1 MAWGHD
7 GALPAWS
14 NPGARDHHLESGL
27 DRNEVGRMAKQ
38 SSWENGEAVEKVLTN
53 DGSGGWGTTAYV
65 RSVEGNF
72 ID

>member
-1 MAWGHD
+1 
-7 GALPAWS
+7 
-14 NPGARDHHLESGL
+14 
-27 DRNEVGRMAKQ
+27 MAKQ